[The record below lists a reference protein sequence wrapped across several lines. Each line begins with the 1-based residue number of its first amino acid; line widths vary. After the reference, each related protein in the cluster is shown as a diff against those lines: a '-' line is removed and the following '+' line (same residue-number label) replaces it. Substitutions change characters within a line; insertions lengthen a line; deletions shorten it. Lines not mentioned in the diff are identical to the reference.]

1 MPPHNFGGIMT
12 VGSTTQPIVRD
23 GLKPGDLVL
32 ITGAG
37 GGFGRAFALR
47 FAGMG
52 ARLALWDVNVASG
65 EETLRLVRAAGGEGA
80 FYAVDLADAAA
91 IERTA
96 EATMRDLGT
105 PYALINNASMYPRA
119 TVIDM
124 PRAAFEKTI
133 AVNLVAPWHICHLFG
148 PAMMKEG
155 RGVVINISSCRAM
168 DPTPTGANYAAS
180 KAALIS
186 LTKTLAAEWAK
197 HNIRVNAILPGVSMT
212 AQPLENTTPEEL
224 IERGKKLVPL
234 GRIGYPEDMAG
245 LAAFL
250 VSPDAAYMTGQG
262 IAMTGG
268 RTMIP

>member
-1 MPPHNFGGIMT
+1 MSDGIA
-12 VGSTTQPIVRD
+12 RD
-23 GLKPGDLVL
+23 GMKPGDLAV

-47 FAGMG
+47 FSALG
-52 ARLALWDVNVASG
+52 ARLALWDVNEESG
-65 EETLRLVRAAGGEGA
+65 EETLRQVKAAGGQGV
-80 FYAVDLADAAA
+80 FHAVDLGDGAA
-91 IERTA
+91 IEKAVQAVRT
-96 EATMRDLGT
+96 ELGT
-105 PYALINNASMYPRA
+105 PYAIINNASTYPRA
-119 TVIDM
+119 TVVDM
-124 PRAAFEKTI
+124 SRDDFERTI
-133 AVNLVAPWHICHLFG
+133 RVNLTAPWHICHLFG
-148 PAMMKEG
+148 PAMIAAA
-155 RGVVINISSCRAM
+155 RGVIINISSCRAM

-180 KAALIS
+180 KSALIS

-197 HNIRVNAILPGVSMT
+197 HNIRVNSILPGVSMT

-234 GRIGYPEDMAG
+234 GRIGYPDDMAG

>member
-1 MPPHNFGGIMT
+1 MT
-12 VGSTTQPIVRD
+12 ATTAGDSIVRD
-23 GLKPGDLVL
+23 GLKPGDLAV

-47 FAGMG
+47 FAAMG
-52 ARLALWDVNVASG
+52 ARVALWDIDAAAG
-65 EETLRLVRAAGGEGA
+65 EETLRQVKAAGGQGA
-80 FYAVDLADAAA
+80 FYAVDLGDAAA
-91 IERTA
+91 IERA
-96 EATMRDLGT
+96 VDATVRDLGT
-105 PYALINNASMYPRA
+105 PYVVINNASTYPRA
-119 TVIDM
+119 PVVEMT
-124 PRAAFEKTI
+124 RAQFERTI
-133 AVNLVAPWHICHLFG
+133 AVNLVAPWHICHLLG
-148 PAMMKEG
+148 PAMMKVG

-224 IERGKKLVPL
+224 IERGRKLVPL

>member
-1 MPPHNFGGIMT
+1 MSEDRMSNTPSHETIT
-12 VGSTTQPIVRD
+12 RD
-23 GLKPGDLVL
+23 GLKPGDLAV

-47 FAGMG
+47 FAALG
-52 ARLALWDVNVASG
+52 ARLALWDVNAESG
-65 EETLRLVRAAGGEGA
+65 AETLRLVKAAGGTGA
-80 FYAVDLADAAA
+80 FYAVDLGDGAA
-91 IERTA
+91 IERAA
-96 EATMRDLGT
+96 EAVQKDLGT
-105 PYALINNASMYPRA
+105 PYALINNASTYPRA
-119 TVIDM
+119 TVIAMTRTD
-124 PRAAFEKTI
+124 FERTI
-133 AVNLVAPWHICHLFG
+133 RVNLTAPWHICHLFG
-148 PAMMKEG
+148 PAMIAAG
-155 RGVVINISSCRAM
+155 RGVVINIASCRAM

-186 LTKTLAAEWAK
+186 LTKTLAAEWAQ
-197 HNIRVNAILPGVSMT
+197 HNIRVNSILPGVSMT

-224 IERGKKLVPL
+224 IARGKKLVPL

-268 RTMIP
+268 RTMLP

>member
-1 MPPHNFGGIMT
+1 MRDMPKSET
-12 VGSTTQPIVRD
+12 IVRD
-23 GLKPGDLVL
+23 GLKPGDLAV

-47 FAGMG
+47 FAKLG
-52 ARLALWDVNVASG
+52 ARLALWDVDIGNG
-65 EETLRLVRAAGGEGA
+65 EETLRQVEAAGGRGA
-80 FYAVDLADAAA
+80 FYAVDLGEGAA
-91 IERTA
+91 IEKAVRAVQA
-96 EATMRDLGT
+96 ELGT
-105 PYALINNASMYPRA
+105 PYAVINNASTYPRA
-119 TVIDM
+119 PVVEMKRQD
-124 PRAAFEKTI
+124 FERTI
-133 AVNLVAPWHICHLFG
+133 RVNLTAPWHICHLFG
-148 PAMMKEG
+148 PAMIEAG
-155 RGVVINISSCRAM
+155 RGVVINIASCRAM

-186 LTKTLAAEWAK
+186 LTKTLAAEWAR
-197 HNIRVNAILPGVSMT
+197 HNIRVNSILPGVSMT

-224 IERGKKLVPL
+224 IERGKRLVPL

>member
-1 MPPHNFGGIMT
+1 M
-12 VGSTTQPIVRD
+12 SATTAGDPIVRD
-23 GLKPGDLVL
+23 GLKPGDLAV

-47 FAGMG
+47 FAGLG
-52 ARLALWDVNVASG
+52 ARLALWDINVAAG
-65 EETLRLVRAAGGEGA
+65 EETLRQVTAAGGHGA
-80 FYAVDLADAAA
+80 FYAVDLGDAAA
-91 IERTA
+91 IERA
-96 EATMRDLGT
+96 VEATVSDLGT
-105 PYALINNASMYPRA
+105 PYVVVNNASIYPRA
-119 TVIDM
+119 TVIEM
-124 PRAAFEKTI
+124 TRAQFEKTI
-133 AVNLVAPWHICHLFG
+133 SVNLVAPWHICHLVG
-148 PAMMKEG
+148 PAMMKAG
-155 RGVVINISSCRAM
+155 RGVVINVASCRAM

-180 KAALIS
+180 KSALIS

-224 IERGKKLVPL
+224 IERGHKLVPL

-250 VSPDAAYMTGQG
+250 VSSDAAYMTGQG